1 MEKMAEGDAPKMAN
15 IGQSPR
21 ENGAIAAAMV
31 DLAINRGDAD
41 MSTMVFAPTL
51 MVSNG
56 DPLADF
62 PEVERTNM
70 RDLWDKVYS
79 TEKREF

>member
-1 MEKMAEGDAPKMAN
+1 
-15 IGQSPR
+15 
-21 ENGAIAAAMV
+21 MV
-31 DLAINRGDAD
+31 DLAINRGDAN
-41 MSTMVFAPTL
+41 MPTMVFAPTL

-56 DPLADF
+56 DPIADF

-70 RDLWDKVYS
+70 RDLWDKVYT